1 MSDGARHPASDRAG
15 RPALAGRC
23 VAQGPPR
30 PDRPHVNV
38 RCGAGNS
45 ATVILDRVGR
55 PADHGPMS
63 DTGEKDIMT
72 TIRGLID
79 EEHTLRSDPE
89 GLDDEERR
97 RMQEVE
103 VALDQCWDL
112 LRRRRARAEYG
123 QDPDDTRSRPAS
135 EVEGYRQ

>member
-1 MSDGARHPASDRAG
+1 
-15 RPALAGRC
+15 
-23 VAQGPPR
+23 
-30 PDRPHVNV
+30 
-38 RCGAGNS
+38 
-45 ATVILDRVGR
+45 
-55 PADHGPMS
+55 MS

-72 TIRGLID
+72 TIRDLID
-79 EEHTLRSDPE
+79 EEHTLRSDTE

-97 RMQEVE
+97 RMKEVE

-123 QDPDDTRSRPAS
+123 QDPDDTDVRPAS